1 MSRAR
6 KSRAKG
12 QTPEG
17 AHDKFRSS
25 TDRWKRRA
33 RKAKVSKAIE
43 ALPCWTVDPYDCGA
57 GADAVQARMD
67 NTKADVL
74 AKLEELL

>member
-6 KSRAKG
+6 KARAKG

-25 TDRWKRRA
+25 TDRWRRRV
-33 RKAKVSKAIE
+33 RKAKVSVAIA
-43 ALPCWTVDPYDCGA
+43 ALPCWTIDPYDYGPC
-57 GADAVQARMD
+57 ADAVQARMD
-67 NTKADVL
+67 ITKADVL